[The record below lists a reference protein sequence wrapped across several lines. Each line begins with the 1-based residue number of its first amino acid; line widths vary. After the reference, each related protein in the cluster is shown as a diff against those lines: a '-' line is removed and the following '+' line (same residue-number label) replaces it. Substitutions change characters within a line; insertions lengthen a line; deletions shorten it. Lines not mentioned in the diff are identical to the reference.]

1 MDPTT
6 RLLDVKQEPD
16 AKRIKVNNDESA
28 KDDTDKPKEAADGTD
43 KPKEEAKQAELQKL
57 MGKLAASESNM
68 ANILTEQNLTPKEKK
83 NVRKRFERS
92 LEPCTQRQ
100 CRSQKVPPSI
110 ALKLVNMELKDKS
123 QGRRYYFNLWLNSN
137 EDWAKVEIAER
148 VIRTKS
154 IRKYGKSKWLML
166 HELEKLHP
174 PIICKAIWDAK
185 LADTSQ
191 WRPHPDVP
199 EVQEAIQVKIPVEDG
214 EEWDEQDKHSSET
227 TLTAEVSKEAG
238 KTLPPSRIG
247 SNLGSPSASSLSP
260 PAPPPAQART
270 SCSSSSTR

>member
-1 MDPTT
+1 MAPMDPTT

-16 AKRIKVNNDESA
+16 AKRIKVNNVESA
-28 KDDTDKPKEAADGTD
+28 KEDTDKPKEAADGTDKPKEAADASD

-68 ANILTEQNLTPKEKK
+68 ANILTEQSLTPKEKK
-83 NVRKRFERS
+83 FVRKRFERS

-123 QGRRYYFNLWLNSN
+123 QGRRYCFNLWLNSD

-148 VIRTKS
+148 VIHTKS
-154 IRKYGKSKWLML
+154 TRKYGKSKWLML

-174 PIICKAIWDAK
+174 AVVCKAIWDAK

-191 WRPHPDVP
+191 LRPHPDIP
-199 EVQEAIQVKIPVEDG
+199 EVLEAIQIRVPVEDG
-214 EEWDEQDKHSSET
+214 EEWDEEQKHSSET
-227 TLTAEVSKEAG
+227 TLTADVSKEAA
-238 KTLPPSRIG
+238 KLFCPQE
-247 SNLGSPSASSLSP
+247 LGA
-260 PAPPPAQART
+260 T
-270 SCSSSSTR
+270 